1 MVVLISYLFW
11 RLELID
17 VAVWLG
23 LAWLGLVW
31 LGLDQKE
38 KGVST
43 HIHPRSIKKFQ
54 I

>member
-23 LAWLGLVW
+23 LAWFGLAWTKRKRVSQPISI
-31 LGLDQKE
+31 LD
-38 KGVST
+38 
-43 HIHPRSIKKFQ
+43 P
-54 I
+54 